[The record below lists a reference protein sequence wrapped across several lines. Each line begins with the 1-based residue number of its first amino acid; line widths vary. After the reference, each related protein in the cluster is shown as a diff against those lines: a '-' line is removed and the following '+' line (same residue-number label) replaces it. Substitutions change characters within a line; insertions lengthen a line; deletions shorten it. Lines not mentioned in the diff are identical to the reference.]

1 MKLKKYNEY
10 NSEKET
16 LIISA
21 FPGCGKSH
29 YFRENKDKIIVL
41 DSDSSKFDKSD
52 FPRNYI
58 QHIKENIGK
67 ADVIMVS
74 SHKEVRD
81 DLVQNEIKFTLVYP
95 DISIKD
101 EYIQRYIDRGSPE
114 PFINLLTKNWE
125 LWIGE
130 LNTQIGCNKI
140 KLKEGQYLS
149 DVL

>member
-1 MKLKKYNEY
+1 
-10 NSEKET
+10 
-16 LIISA
+16 
-21 FPGCGKSH
+21 
-29 YFRENKDKIIVL
+29 
-41 DSDSSKFDKSD
+41 
-52 FPRNYI
+52 
-58 QHIKENIGK
+58 
-67 ADVIMVS
+67 MVS

-81 DLVQNEIKFTLVYP
+81 ALVQNGIKFTLVYP